1 MSNFINLPPQQL
13 PFSKKNR
20 KWRAAHLDWAESKT
34 FFNYSLVRKSVIH
47 KKIAYDLLNGK
58 LHMSDLEMILN
69 PDNLQAGFIPDRIQ
83 HYPIINSKL
92 RVLSGEESKRVFDFK
107 VVVTNPNAITEIE
120 NNKKQELLQ
129 RLQEWVSSTAQS
141 EEEANQ
147 ELEKINDYYTY
158 EWQDMR
164 EIRANALLNHYIKEY
179 NIPLMFNQ
187 GFMDAMAVG
196 EEIYQ
201 CDIVGG
207 EPTIKK
213 LNPLKVRIFKGGY
226 SNRIEDADM
235 IVLEDYWSPA
245 QVIDTFYDVLTKKD
259 IEYIEKTPDHVGQA
273 AVDSM
278 DNIDERYGFVN
289 NHMIGDEI
297 STESFFWDP
306 MGAYDGVNNSLL
318 PYDMA
323 GNLRVL
329 RVYWKS
335 RRRIKKVRSYDPQT
349 GEEVFNFYPET
360 YVIDKDAGEEEQ
372 IFYINEAWEGTKIGT
387 DIYVNMRPRIVQY
400 NRLSNPSRCHF
411 GIVGSIY
418 NLNDTRP
425 FSLVDMMKPYNYMY
439 DVIHDRLNKLIARN
453 WGSLVRLDFAKKPKG
468 WDVEK
473 WLYYAKTMGLAV
485 EDSFNEGNIGAATG
499 KLAGALNNA
508 STGVIAASDG
518 NQIQQYINLLEFIK
532 MEMAEVAGITKQ
544 REGQVSNRE
553 TVGGVERS
561 MMQSSHI
568 TEWLF
573 VVHEDVKKRAL
584 ECLLETAKIALRG
597 RSKKFSYILSDNSQR
612 IMDIDG
618 DEFAEADYG
627 LVVDNSNGVQELNQ
641 KLDTL
646 AQAAL
651 QNQTLSFSTIM
662 KLFSSS
668 SLAEKQ
674 RLVEKDERSI
684 QERQSQ
690 AQQQQAQIQ
699 QQEIEQ
705 KAQLE
710 QAKMQQEDALNQR
723 DNDTKIL
730 IAQINASS
738 KGEEDGIMEP
748 EFSEEA
754 RANLLEKMRQFD
766 ERLKLDREK
775 LAFDKDKHRE
785 DNQLKDKISLRQA
798 KNRSNSSNGTK

>member
-1 MSNFINLPPQQL
+1 MINLPPQQL
-13 PFSKKNR
+13 PFTKKNKTWR
-20 KWRAAHLDWAESKT
+20 KKHLDWADSKT
-34 FFNYSLVRKSVIH
+34 FFNYSLVRKSVVH
-47 KKIAYDLLNGK
+47 KKINYDLLNGK
-58 LHMSDLEMILN
+58 IHMSDLEMILN
-69 PDNLQAGFIPDRIQ
+69 PEKIQAGFVPDSIQ
-83 HYPIINSKL
+83 HYPIMNSKL
-92 RVLSGEESKRVFDFK
+92 NVLRGEESKRVFDFK

-120 NNKKQELLQ
+120 NNKKLELLQ
-129 RLQEWVSSTAQS
+129 RLQEWVSNTAQS

-164 EIRANALLNHYIKEY
+164 EVRANALLNHYVKEL

-187 GFMDAMAVG
+187 GFMDAMTVG

-201 CDIVGG
+201 CDIIGG
-207 EPTIKK
+207 EPSIER
-213 LNPLKVRIFKGGY
+213 LNPLKVRIFKSGY
-226 SNRIEDADM
+226 SNKVEDADM
-235 IVLEDYWSPA
+235 IILEDYWSPGK
-245 QVIDTFYDVLTKKD
+245 VIDTYYDVLTKKD
-259 IEYIEKTPDHVGQA
+259 IEYLEKTPDHIGQA
-273 AVDSM
+273 ATDSM

-289 NHMIGDEI
+289 NHMVGDEI
-297 STESFFWDP
+297 GTEGFFWDP
-306 MGAYDGVNNSLL
+306 LGEYDGVNNSLL
-318 PYDMA
+318 PYDVA

-335 RRRIKKVRSYDPQT
+335 RRRIKKVKSYDPQT

-360 YVIDKDAGEEEQ
+360 YIINKDAGEEEQ

-387 DIYVNMRPRIVQY
+387 DIYVNMRPRVVQY

-411 GIVGSIY
+411 GIIGSIY
-418 NLNDTRP
+418 NLNDNRP
-425 FSLVDMMKPYNYMY
+425 FSMVDMMKPYNYLY
-439 DVIHDRLNKLIARN
+439 DAIHDRLNKLIARN
-453 WGSLVRLDFAKKPKG
+453 WGSLVRLDVAKKPNG

-485 EDSFNEGNIGAATG
+485 EDSFNEGRAGAAKG

-508 STGVIAASDG
+508 STGVIPTSDG

-532 MEMAEVAGITKQ
+532 MEMSEVAGITKQ

-553 TVGGVERS
+553 TVGGVERATL
-561 MMQSSHI
+561 QSSHI

-597 RSKKFSYILSDNSQR
+597 RSKKFQYILSDNSMR
-612 IMDIDG
+612 VMDIDG

-627 LVVDNSNGVQELNQ
+627 LVVDNSNGVQELNS

-674 RLVEKDERSI
+674 RLVERNEKDI
-684 QERQSQ
+684 QERQAQ
-690 AQQQQAQIQ
+690 AQQQQMQMQ
-699 QQEIEQ
+699 QQQMEQ
-705 KAQLE
+705 NAQVE
-710 QAKMQQEDALNQR
+710 QAKMQQEDTLNQR
-723 DNDTKIL
+723 DNETKIL
-730 IAQINASS
+730 IAQMQAYN
-738 KGEEDGIMEP
+738 KDNEDDGIKEP
-748 EFSEEA
+748 EYSQEA
-754 RANLLEKMRQFD
+754 KDKLMESIRQFN
-766 ERLKLDREK
+766 EKIKLDREK
-775 LAFDKDKHRE
+775 LEFEKRKHSE
-785 DNQLKDKISLRQA
+785 DNALKNEISKRQS
-798 KNRSNSSNGTK
+798 KNKNNSK

>member
-1 MSNFINLPPQQL
+1 MGYEMINLPPQQL
-13 PFSKKNR
+13 PFNKKNKAWR
-20 KWRAAHLDWAESKT
+20 KKHLDWADSKT

-47 KKIAYDLLNGK
+47 KKINYDLLNGK

-69 PDNLQAGFIPDRIQ
+69 PEKLQAGFIPDRIQ
-83 HYPIINSKL
+83 HYPIMNSKL
-92 RVLSGEESKRVFDFK
+92 NVLRGEESKRVFDFK

-129 RLQEWVSSTAQS
+129 KLQEWVSNTSQS

-164 EIRANALLNHYIKEY
+164 EIRANALLNHYVMEL
-179 NIPLMFNQ
+179 NISLMFNQ

-207 EPTIKK
+207 EPTIER
-213 LNPLKVRIFKGGY
+213 LNPLKVRIFKSGY
-226 SNRIEDADM
+226 SNKIEDADM
-235 IVLEDYWSPA
+235 IILEDYWSPGK
-245 QVIDTFYDVLTKKD
+245 VIDTYYDVLTKKD
-259 IEYIEKTPDHVGQA
+259 MEYIEKMPDHVGQA
-273 AVDSM
+273 ATDSM
-278 DNIDERYGFVN
+278 DNVDERYGFVN

-297 STESFFWDP
+297 STEGFFWDP
-306 MGAYDGVNNSLL
+306 LGGYDGVNNSLL
-318 PYDMA
+318 PYDVA

-335 RRRIKKVRSYDPQT
+335 RRKIKKVRSYDPQT

-360 YVIDKDAGEEEQ
+360 YVIDKDVGEEEQ

-387 DIYVNMRPRIVQY
+387 DIYVNMRPRVVQY

-411 GIVGSIY
+411 GIVGSVY
-418 NLNDTRP
+418 NLNDNRP
-425 FSLVDMMKPYNYMY
+425 FSLVDMMKPYNYLY
-439 DVIHDRLNKLIARN
+439 DAIHDRLNKLIARN
-453 WGSLVRLDFAKKPKG
+453 WGSLLRLDFAKKPKE

-473 WLYYAKTMGLAV
+473 WLYYARTMGLAV
-485 EDSFNEGNIGAATG
+485 EDSFKEGSMGAATG

-532 MEMAEVAGITKQ
+532 MEMAEIIGITKQ

-553 TVGGVERS
+553 TVGGVERATL
-561 MMQSSHI
+561 QSSHI

-573 VVHEDVKKRAL
+573 FIHEDVKKRVL
-584 ECLLETAKIALRG
+584 ECFLETAKIALRG
-597 RSKKFSYILSDNSQR
+597 RSKKFQYILSDSS
-612 IMDIDG
+612 MKVMEIDG

-627 LVVDNSNGVQELNQ
+627 LVVDNSNGIQELNS

-674 RLVEKDERSI
+674 RLVEKDERNI
-684 QERQSQ
+684 QERQAQ
-690 AQQQQAQIQ
+690 VQQQQLQAQ

-705 KAQLE
+705 KSQIE
-710 QAKMQQEDALNQR
+710 QAKMQQEDILNQR
-723 DNDTKIL
+723 DNETKIL
-730 IAQINASS
+730 IAQMQAYS
-738 KGEEDGIMEP
+738 KNNEDDNISEP
-748 EFSEEA
+748 EYSQEA
-754 RANLLEKMRQFD
+754 
-766 ERLKLDREK
+766 
-775 LAFDKDKHRE
+775 KDKLIQQIKEFDAKIKLERDKLNFEKQKHSE
-785 DNQLKDKISLRQA
+785 DNALKERISRRQS
-798 KNRSNSSNGTK
+798 NRNNSN